1 VAISIASL
9 LSRLAGPARGKR
21 RSRDVFGRG
30 TRARTRRSA
39 PVCIAEPLEARAL
52 LAVDIFLSNGILVID
67 QVTPN
72 FNDVEVAFSTGTV
85 FDPNDLTKSALVQ
98 GVTVTATNATLP
110 VVPPLIPSAKFL
122 PFRDPF
128 TAAQING
135 VTILQNDPT
144 STIRVTDEISGVKT
158 VEGGASWRV
167 TYTTADLGQQS
178 LQILNQPS
186 FLTVTSPATVKVGGN
201 FTASAGVGDVTIQT
215 TGIVVGAASVGGP
228 LTGRN
233 VTLDTATNG
242 NGPITFSGNLTA
254 TDRLTV
260 LTNAS
265 MNISTTV
272 KANQTDLTLNAGG
285 TQTGGSLGT
294 VGISP
299 TFTLVTGDDV
309 SFGLTANLLGEIS
322 SISAIGK
329 SVTLGT
335 AGPVTQSGAVVAAS
349 LRIESLGSVTLANE
363 NNNVDS
369 LGISAVGSVT
379 FTDQDALS
387 LGVAGLGIVA
397 APGNPVTLTTRGNL
411 TQAAGG
417 RVVADTFSVNILDQ
431 GTGNADLNLNSP
443 NNQIVNFTAVNN
455 SAGGAI
461 AIVNTPIGSPLTIAP
476 AGVTALNG
484 PVSIDNRTGIVIN
497 GKIDAGASGTLT
509 LSSVGGITQSA
520 AAQLKALSLAVTNK
534 GSTGGIDLAAAAN
547 DIADVSLVNN
557 STGVASSIVFK
568 GSNAASGR
576 LTIVGDGVTAALG
589 DIEIDTSGRKLRI
602 DAGITTVGGD
612 VELTSAGGVIQASSA
627 AIFADGLKVTN
638 TGGGSVTLTAPA
650 NDVGTLEIRNSG
662 ATAAVSYAD
671 VNDLTLAPGAGIT
684 ANGKVVLSI
693 GDSFTANAG
702 SPITTTVGEVAI
714 TTLNGLVTLEGGVTA
729 AAGVSVS
736 AGTKTAAGIVV
747 NSGID
752 AGTGGVSLV
761 ATDTLSSN
769 AAGTVLGKAGVSI
782 SATTGVSL
790 GAAVNSTSA
799 GVTVGSTKG
808 PLTTTAAGKLIADGG
823 AVTVNTLG
831 AATFGGTVTATG
843 AINVTAG
850 DADTSSNVV
859 VDAAFNA
866 GGGVQ
871 VSASN
876 ALVTKAAVS
885 GAEVTATSGGN
896 TTLGGPVT
904 GTTGAVTFQSG
915 GSLSSNASSNINA
928 TGTVAATSVRGM
940 SLSGGALGTQV
951 TLVAGTADSA
961 ASVAIKAAVVATA
974 GDATITATGG
984 NLTTSASGTV
994 KATGGDATLLG
1005 TTGVL
1010 IQTKVAADNVTIASA
1025 DGAVSLGDKSQ
1036 VTATGGGGVT
1046 LTAAN
1051 GISQS
1056 ATSLNIVAGSVVATN
1071 TTAGEINLVNPTNA
1085 VANFQASN
1093 AAAGGQVKFVNKVGL
1108 TVTTP
1113 GIVTTNGLV
1122 DIVNGGFITLAGGI
1136 NAGTAD
1142 VSLQAAGNI
1151 TQSVSAAIL
1160 ADDLFLGN
1168 TGGDILLDTASSNNV
1183 NFLWGNNSFL
1193 GGKFFYVDADALE
1206 IAAPI
1211 TRPITTNNGDVAITS
1226 GRLGLGPLTVGGTVN
1241 AGTADI
1247 SLTATGGITGLA
1259 VHALQTTKGVVTLNN
1274 NGSGDI
1280 VLLNPG
1286 NSYPSLSALSPNGT
1300 TINLKNSSVVGTN
1313 IVGDGLV
1320 TLGGVIKINSIGS
1333 ITQSS
1338 IVETKD
1344 ATFLSKANIILP
1356 LINNDIDNLAAEAP
1370 GNITFFDRD
1379 DLAIGVGGQ
1388 GVISTSGVASISLA
1402 ALGGDLTL
1410 NAKVSTSNTTEDAT
1424 KTTLFA
1430 GNSII
1435 QTTANVISSDLSM
1448 TAAGG
1453 RISLPQGKNDIA
1465 NLRAFAAAD
1474 IEYVDFNDFE
1484 VGFDS
1489 VVPVFPKPL
1498 GVVAGGSLRL
1508 VAGPTLSPI
1517 VPRGL
1522 LRVTEGLAWQGN
1534 LTLSAGLNSRV
1545 GFVEFAV
1552 TNPGD
1557 SLPFAGVLRNMIE
1570 YANRNTATQT
1580 IRGATR
1586 VQPMR
1591 VVFDEFLDSPLYTVL
1606 DVQPSAPLPAITN
1619 PLDFNGTLSAT
1630 GRVGVDGSSIL
1641 IAATVNGLV
1650 YNPGSDDSRFEG
1662 MAVHGFATGSGLQL
1676 RSAANFVENNF
1687 FGVRRDGLTLSSNK
1701 IGIEMLGQTSTTNL
1715 IGSLIVNERAANVI
1729 GGNTVAGVLI
1739 RNGASGN
1746 SIMGNFIGTDA
1757 GLLNDLGNLGDGIII
1772 NAANG
1777 NVVGNRNAVRPDG
1790 SAAASNAI
1798 AYNNGTGIRVTNARA
1813 ANENLGNLIENNLVD
1828 ANGVDGIGIL
1838 RSRFQVV
1845 GGGTLQQANVVTSQ
1859 VTGNGINV
1867 TGSFD
1872 TRITGNFIGVDD
1884 VGTVGLGNAA
1894 AGVLVSASQRTVIN
1908 QGNAIGGNQTGVFV
1922 NAGSTLTRI
1931 EANFVGTD
1939 AFGSPVGNA
1948 LDGVR
1953 IDRSLE
1959 NFVQLGNVVANNGR
1973 HGVSITD
1980 ATAATINRGN
1990 IVAAN
1995 TISANGFAA
2004 FGAGVNVEGGAR
2016 HTIGG
2021 SGGGNVIMANA
2032 NEGIRVV
2039 RSSRTGGTTGLRIQ
2053 GNKVG
2058 TDANEEIDPALGNT
2072 VGIRLV
2078 ESVDSLVDQTNVIA
2092 NNSGEGIRLEATT
2105 RATIGSVTVDQANAV
2120 TANGGA
2126 GILVTD
2132 KISTAGN
2139 ARGRN
2144 IGTSVFGNLVTEN
2157 LGPGVVVEGG
2167 MFPSGAPRTSG
2178 VVVGTQTGSTQAGA
2192 GRGNTIVDN
2201 GVPDVGACGIVI
2213 DGAQGVSF
2221 SGNTIYRTDG
2231 LLDPP
2236 PAVEFRNGANAG
2248 AVAPRLESAVVL
2260 QPSLASS
2267 QVRVTGTFA
2276 QTPLGQTAGN
2286 PVSVTVQNGVAT
2298 FSASQT
2304 GLVEAGSVVVINGT
2318 GYRVA
2323 SVAADGRSA
2332 SLQGITTLLA
2342 TGAGRVSASSG
2353 AATFSVSQTGVLAV
2367 GSSIVVA
2374 GRSYQ
2379 LTSLSANGLSG
2390 TLSGAPTFSPSSFQ
2404 LPGTAGF
2411 SVVPASV
2418 LGQQYIVSVYLN
2430 EYWDGNPATSK
2441 GYGMRLF
2448 VGTISVT
2455 VGATGPGTFS
2465 GTISPPAGVSALGQF
2480 VTVTATP
2487 ARPIDGTTVPAT
2499 SAVSAPV
2506 QVGLNTP

>member
-9 LSRLAGPARGKR
+9 LSRLAGPVRGKR
-21 RSRDVFGRG
+21 RSRAVFGRG
-30 TRARTRRSA
+30 TRARTPRSA

-52 LAVDIFLSNGILVID
+52 LAFTINLVGTTLEVTQNLD
-67 QVTPN
+67 PDANVGVVFSVQTFPGPGGDPVQVSAVRITGNTAFGSPISTFTN
-72 FNDVEVAFSTGTV
+72 LPLNNPVSGLPEITSISIAMQQSSTEV
-85 FDPNDLTKSALVQ
+85 
-98 GVTVTATNATLP
+98 
-110 VVPPLIPSAKFL
+110 
-122 PFRDPF
+122 
-128 TAAQING
+128 
-135 VTILQNDPT
+135 
-144 STIRVTDEISGVKT
+144 RVTDQLAGITNIQGGATWGVAYAIG
-158 VEGGASWRV
+158 GGASSGSAASGDVVIVNPSKVSVSTSSGVEVDGNFLANDGWLRV
-167 TYTTADLGQQS
+167 ASTAAVIGKVQDVQGKDLAILTSAAANGITLLGGISGTQKVVLDTKSILDVSRNISAPDVSLNVVAGATQGGVGGTISAARFTLASGGAVSLVNPANAISEIVSIAAGGQDIAINTVNPVTQTGAILATSLTLDAGGAVTLPLTTNKLSRVAIRAVGNVS
-178 LQILNQPS
+178 YANSSPLQIAGPD
-186 FLTVTSPATVKVGGN
+186 FGI
-201 FTASAGVGDVTIQT
+201 TALGGDVTIT
-215 TGIVVGAASVGGP
+215 TLNDLTQDPASGIQA
-228 LTGRN
+228 
-233 VTLDTATNG
+233 
-242 NGPITFSGNLTA
+242 
-254 TDRLTV
+254 DRLTV
-260 LTNAS
+260 VLPTTAGGGRSITLDSTANQVSTFVATTTSSGGNISFSNAKNQPLTVGDGNLIKANGEITILSRGNAS
-265 MNISTTV
+265 M
-272 KANQTDLTLNAGG
+272 TLASPI
-285 TQTGGSLGT
+285 QAVSLR
-294 VGISP
+294 
-299 TFTLVTGDDV
+299 L
-309 SFGLTANLLGEIS
+309 E
-322 SISAIGK
+322 SAA
-329 SVTLGT
+329 TLG
-335 AGPVTQSGAVVAAS
+335 Q
-349 LRIESLGSVTLANE
+349 
-363 NNNVDS
+363 
-369 LGISAVGSVT
+369 VG
-379 FTDQDALS
+379 
-387 LGVAGLGIVA
+387 
-397 APGNPVTLTTRGNL
+397 
-411 TQAAGG
+411 
-417 RVVADTFSVNILDQ
+417 
-431 GTGNADLNLNSP
+431 
-443 NNQIVNFTAVNN
+443 TAV
-455 SAGGAI
+455 I
-461 AIVNTPIGSPLTIAP
+461 
-476 AGVTALNG
+476 TADQL
-484 PVSIDNRTGIVIN
+484 VV
-497 GKIDAGASGTLT
+497 K
-509 LSSVGGITQSA
+509 SVGGTNLETAHNSA
-520 AAQLKALSLAVTNK
+520 RSLSVLNQ
-534 GSTGGIDLAAAAN
+534 GPGGVLY
-547 DIADVSLVNN
+547 
-557 STGVASSIVFK
+557 K
-568 GSNAASGR
+568 
-576 LTIVGDGVTAALG
+576 GDGLG
-589 DIEIDTSGRKLRI
+589 LTVDV
-602 DAGITTVGGD
+602 AGITTGAGNVKLDTFAPGGKVGGALQLNGGISTGSG
-612 VELTSAGGVIQASSA
+612 VVTLTSQGGVSQSGTA
-627 AIFADGLKVTN
+627 AILADGLKVTN

-650 NDVGTLEIRNSG
+650 NDVGTLEISNSG
-662 ATAAVSYAD
+662 AGKVSYAD
-671 VNDLTLAPGAGIT
+671 ANDLTLAPGVGIK
-684 ANGKVVLSI
+684 AEGNISI
-693 GDSFTANAG
+693 AVGDSFTSNAT
-702 SPITTTVGEVAI
+702 SPISTTGGAVSI
-714 TTLNGLVTLEGGVTA
+714 STLNGLVTLEGGVAA
-729 AAGVSVS
+729 AAGVTVN

-752 AGTGGVSLV
+752 AGTGGVSLT

-769 AAGTVLGKAGVSI
+769 AFGTVLGNAAVSI

-799 GVTVGSTKG
+799 GVEIDSTKG
-808 PLTTTAAGKLIADGG
+808 PLTTTAAGTLFAGGG
-823 AVTVNTLG
+823 AVSVTTAG
-831 AATFGGTVTATG
+831 AATFGGTVSATG
-843 AINVTAG
+843 AIDVTAG
-850 DADTSSNVV
+850 DASSSSDVV
-859 VDAAFNA
+859 INAAFDSGA
-866 GGGVQ
+866 GIQ
-871 VSASN
+871 VAASN
-876 ALVTKAAVS
+876 AVVTKASVTGATVATKS
-885 GAEVTATSGGN
+885 GTD
-896 TTLGGPVT
+896 TTLGGPVKAAGGAAT
-904 GTTGAVTFQSG
+904 FSAGGGFTSIAGADISATGAVE
-915 GSLSSNASSNINA
+915 
-928 TGTVAATSVRGM
+928 ATSVGSM
-940 SLSGGALGTQV
+940 SLSGGVTGTQV
-951 TLVAGTADSA
+951 TLAAGTSASA
-961 ASVAIKAAVVATA
+961 ASVAVKAAVVATA

-1010 IQTKVAADNVTIASA
+1010 IQTGVTADNVTITSA
-1025 DGAVSLGDKSQ
+1025 DGAVTLGDKSQ

-1071 TTAGEINLVNPTNA
+1071 TKTGEINLVNTANA
-1085 VANFQASN
+1085 VSSFQASN
-1093 AAAGGQVKFVNKVGL
+1093 TAAGGQVKLVNTIGV
-1108 TVTTP
+1108 TITTP
-1113 GIVTTNGLV
+1113 GISTANGFV
-1122 DIVNGGFITLAGGI
+1122 DVVNGGFIKLAGGI

-1151 TQSVSAAIL
+1151 TQGVSAAIL

-1183 NFLWGNNSFL
+1183 NFLWGNNSFP

-1226 GRLGLGPLTVGGTVN
+1226 GRLGVGPLTVGGTVN
-1241 AGTADI
+1241 AGTANI
-1247 SLTATGGITGLA
+1247 SLGANGGITGLSI
-1259 VHALQTTKGVVTLNN
+1259 HSLQTSAGVVSLNN

-1286 NSYPSLSALSPNGT
+1286 NSYPNLSALSPNGT
-1300 TINLKNSSVVGTN
+1300 TINLKNSSGLGTN

-1320 TLGGVIKINSIGS
+1320 TLGGVVKINSIGP

-1338 IVETKD
+1338 IVESKD
-1344 ATFLSKANIILP
+1344 ATFLSKASIILP

-1370 GNITFFDRD
+1370 GSITFFDRD
-1379 DLAIGVGGQ
+1379 DLSVGVGGQ
-1388 GVISTSGVASISLA
+1388 GVVSTSGLA
-1402 ALGGDLTL
+1402 DIDLRARGGDLTL
-1410 NAKVSTSNTTEDAT
+1410 NAKVSTSNTARSKFQSLTT
-1424 KTTLFA
+1424 KTTLQA
-1430 GNSII
+1430 GGSII
-1435 QTTANVISSDLSM
+1435 QTADNVTSGDLFM
-1448 TAAGG
+1448 EAATG

-1474 IEYVDFNDFE
+1474 IEYVDFNNFE

-1489 VVPVFPKPL
+1489 VAPIFPKPL
-1498 GVVAGGSLRL
+1498 GVIAGGSLRL
-1508 VAGPTLSPI
+1508 VAGPTLSPL
-1517 VPRGL
+1517 VPTGL
-1522 LRVTEGLAWQGN
+1522 LRVTEGLAWLGD
-1534 LTLSAGLNSRV
+1534 LTLEAGQNSRI
-1545 GFVEFAV
+1545 GFVDFAV

-1557 SLPFAGVLRNMIE
+1557 AFPFAGVLRNMIE
-1570 YANRNTATQT
+1570 YANANTGTQV

-1586 VQPMR
+1586 AQPMR
-1591 VVFDEFLDSPLYTVL
+1591 VVFDEFLDDPLYTVV
-1606 DVQPSAPLPAITN
+1606 DVQPLAPLPAITN
-1619 PLDFNGTLSAT
+1619 PLDFNGTLSAA

-1650 YNPGSDDSRFEG
+1650 YNPGSNDSRFEG
-1662 MAVHGFATGSGLQL
+1662 MAVYGFATGSGLQL
-1676 RSAANFVENNF
+1676 RSAANFVENNY

-1715 IGSLIVNERAANVI
+1715 IGSLIVNEAVANVI
-1729 GGNTVAGVLI
+1729 GGNTVAGVLL

-1746 SIMGNFIGTDA
+1746 SVMGNFIGTDA

-1772 NAANG
+1772 NDANG

-1790 SAAASNAI
+1790 SAAASNVI
-1798 AYNNGTGIRVTNARA
+1798 AYNNGTGIRVTNSRA

-1859 VTGNGINV
+1859 VTGNGVNV

-1922 NAGSTLTRI
+1922 SAGSTLTRI

-1939 AFGSPVGNA
+1939 ALGSPVGNM

-1959 NFVQLGNVVANNGR
+1959 NFVQLGNVVTNNGR

-1980 ATAATINRGN
+1980 SSAATINRGN
-1990 IVAAN
+1990 IVSAN
-1995 TISANGFAA
+1995 MISGNGFAA
-2004 FGAGVNVEGGAR
+2004 LGAGINVEGGAR

-2021 SGGGNVIMANA
+2021 TGGGNVIMANA

-2058 TDANEEIDPALGNT
+2058 TDANQEIDPALGNT

-2092 NNSGEGIRLEATT
+2092 NNSQEGVRLEATT

-2126 GILVTD
+2126 GILITD
-2132 KISTAGN
+2132 KISTSGN

-2144 IGTSVFGNLVTEN
+2144 IGSSVFGNLVAEN

-2167 MFPSGAPRTSG
+2167 TFPSGAPRTTG
-2178 VVVGTQTGSTQAGA
+2178 VVVGTQTGSSQAGA

-2201 GVPDVGACGIVI
+2201 GEPDVGAPGIVV

-2231 LLDPP
+2231 LFDPP

-2248 AVAPRLESAVVL
+2248 SVAPRLESAVVL

-2267 QVRVTGTFA
+2267 QLRVTGTFA

-2298 FSASQT
+2298 FSTSQT
-2304 GLVEAGSVVVINGT
+2304 GLVEAGSLVVINGT

-2323 SVAADGRSA
+2323 SVTPDGRSA

-2374 GRSYQ
+2374 GRAYQ

-2390 TLSGAPTFSPSSFQ
+2390 TLAGAPTFSTTTFQ
-2404 LPGTAGF
+2404 VPGSAGF

-2418 LGQQYIVSVYLN
+2418 VGQQYVVSVYLN
-2430 EYWDGNPATSK
+2430 EYWDGNPATGR

-2448 VGTISVT
+2448 VGTINVT
-2455 VGATGPGTFS
+2455 VGSTGTGMFS

-2487 ARPIDGTTVPAT
+2487 ARPRDGTTVPAT

-2506 QVGLNTP
+2506 QVSLNTP